1 MIDSNS
7 QFFAIL
13 TAVGEAKQAN
23 ATALGT
29 PWTFKDMA
37 VGDANGTD
45 PIPNRTQTKLINE
58 WRRAPVNQVRTDP
71 ANPNIIITEQ
81 VIPPDVGGRWI
92 REIGLFDAD
101 GDLVAVANC
110 APSFKPLLAQGTGKT
125 QVIRMNFI
133 VANTAQIVLKIDP
146 AVVLATREYV
156 DSAVIEALAK
166 LDFKHSAVV
175 ATTANIALSGIQ
187 TIDGVL
193 LPADARVL
201 VKNQAQA
208 KDNGLYVV
216 SSTGV
221 WTRAQDAD
229 TSLEVTPGL
238 FVSIEKG
245 TVNGDSVWQLVTDGP
260 IALGTT
266 PLAFEMAIGRTGIS
280 AGSYANVTVDK
291 YGRVIAGTNP
301 STLAG
306 HGITDTYTKA
316 EIESIVAQ
324 SSSLPVGSMVAFP
337 RASVPPGFLE
347 IDGSVQSI
355 AAYPDLAAYLGSTFN
370 KGDEGAGN
378 FRLPESRGEF
388 LRGWDHGRG
397 VDLGRGVGSYQL
409 DALQNITG
417 SVATDGVNASP
428 IGVFGSQP
436 GSPQV
441 SSPTI
446 DSNTSLLTFDAS
458 RVVRTSTET
467 RPRSL
472 AVMWC
477 IKAWGAP
484 VNQGNIDVAAL
495 VKELAALKSAHPVGA
510 ILPFPKA
517 EVPAGYL
524 ELNGSVQSIAAYP
537 DLAAYLGT
545 TFNKGDEGAG
555 NFRLPESRG
564 EFLRGWDHGRGVDV
578 GRALGTWQADEFKSH
593 THPIGNQNTY
603 GSGGSSGPLHNGAK
617 VGELTQPTSP
627 TGGAETRP
635 RNLSVMWC
643 IKAWNAP
650 VNQGNIDVAALVK
663 ELAALKSAHPVGA
676 IIPFPKAE
684 VPPGYLELNGSVQS
698 IAAYPDLAVY
708 LGTNFN
714 KGDEGAG
721 NFRLPESRGEFLR
734 GWDHGRGVDV
744 GRLMG
749 SSQADEFRSH
759 THVNSPAIMLNST
772 VGTGGNAWSAGNQG
786 QVVATGAA
794 GGTETRPRNLAVMW
808 CIKAW
813 NAPVNQGN
821 IDIAALAPLAAQAT
835 ENNQGTAKIAT
846 LTQLSAGTDDAVIA
860 TPKKLRFG
868 FAVSLATNG
877 YIAFP
882 TWLGGLVIQ
891 WGYYA
896 GSLDDQSALVQFPMA
911 FPSSCMN
918 VLVTADGVQSGG
930 SVFVGAGAQKDTP
943 GRFRLNGYG
952 TGMPTVGYHWL
963 ALGY

>member
-7 QFFAIL
+7 QFFAML

-29 PWTFKDMA
+29 PWTFKEMA

-146 AVVLATREYV
+146 TVVLATREYV
-156 DSAVIEALAK
+156 DTAVIEALAK
-166 LDFKHSAVV
+166 LDFKHSALV

-260 IALGTT
+260 IVLGTT

-355 AAYPDLAAYLGSTFN
+355 AAYPDLAAYLGTTFN

-436 GSPQV
+436 GIPQV

-484 VNQGNIDVAAL
+484 VNQGSIDVAAL

-510 ILPFPKA
+510 IIPFPKA

-564 EFLRGWDHGRGVDV
+564 EFLRGWDHGRGIDIGRELGGWQKGSLMAGGDNLSDHSMLFAGLSDPIRRKLTGWDEVYDPALYFPVIKYFPVSASDV
-578 GRALGTWQADEFKSH
+578 LVKSEYASH
-593 THPIGNQNTY
+593 TGV
-603 GSGGSSGPLHNGAK
+603 S
-617 VGELTQPTSP
+617 
-627 TGGAETRP
+627 RP

-650 VNQGNIDVAALVK
+650 VNQG
-663 ELAALKSAHPVGA
+663 S
-676 IIPFPKAE
+676 
-684 VPPGYLELNGSVQS
+684 
-698 IAAYPDLAVY
+698 
-708 LGTNFN
+708 
-714 KGDEGAG
+714 
-721 NFRLPESRGEFLR
+721 
-734 GWDHGRGVDV
+734 
-744 GRLMG
+744 
-749 SSQADEFRSH
+749 
-759 THVNSPAIMLNST
+759 
-772 VGTGGNAWSAGNQG
+772 
-786 QVVATGAA
+786 
-794 GGTETRPRNLAVMW
+794 
-808 CIKAW
+808 
-813 NAPVNQGN
+813 

-835 ENNQGTAKIAT
+835 GINQGTAKVAT
-846 LTQLSAGTDDAVIA
+846 DAQMLDSANDLVIA
-860 TPKKLRFG
+860 TPKKLRLG
-868 FAVSLATNG
+868 FAMSLAANG
-877 YIAFP
+877 YVAFP
-882 TWLGGLVIQ
+882 SWLGGLVVQ
-891 WGYYA
+891 WGYVPKP
-896 GSLDDQSALVQFPMA
+896 SAAAVPVTWPMA
-911 FPSSCMN
+911 FPNGFGRCIASFGGSS
-918 VLVTADGVQSGG
+918 APSGG
-930 SVFVGAGAQKDTP
+930 VSTGSPSQLGAVFYSAVGGAGYDISYIAI
-943 GRFRLNGYG
+943 G
-952 TGMPTVGYHWL
+952 W
-963 ALGY
+963 

>member
-29 PWTFKDMA
+29 PWTFKEMA

-45 PIPNRTQTKLINE
+45 PIPNRAQTKLVNE

-71 ANPNIIITEQ
+71 ANPNVIITEQ

-156 DSAVIEALAK
+156 DNAVIEALAK
-166 LDFKHSAVV
+166 LDFKHSALV

-201 VKNQAQA
+201 VKNQTQA

-260 IALGTT
+260 IVLGTT

-355 AAYPDLAAYLGSTFN
+355 AAYPDLAAYLGTSFN

-397 VDLGRGVGSYQL
+397 VDLGRAVGSYQL

-417 SVATDGVNASP
+417 SVATDGVNVSP

-436 GSPQV
+436 GIPQV

-446 DSNTSLLTFDAS
+446 DSSTSLLTFDAS

-510 ILPFPKA
+510 IIPFPKA

-524 ELNGSVQSIAAYP
+524 ELNGSVHSIAAYP

-564 EFLRGWDHGRGVDV
+564 EFLRGWDHGRGVDA
-578 GRALGTWQADEFKSH
+578 GRALGTYQASMS
-593 THPIGNQNTY
+593 NTLSKVRMEVGY
-603 GSGGSSGPLHNGAK
+603 DIATNMDMSIPDDGTWSKKLAYDWVGHGLKLANSGS
-617 VGELTQPTSP
+617 
-627 TGGAETRP
+627 ETRP
-635 RNLSVMWC
+635 CNLAVMWC

-650 VNQGNIDVAALVK
+650 VNQGNIDVAAL
-663 ELAALKSAHPVGA
+663 
-676 IIPFPKAE
+676 
-684 VPPGYLELNGSVQS
+684 
-698 IAAYPDLAVY
+698 
-708 LGTNFN
+708 
-714 KGDEGAG
+714 
-721 NFRLPESRGEFLR
+721 
-734 GWDHGRGVDV
+734 
-744 GRLMG
+744 
-749 SSQADEFRSH
+749 
-759 THVNSPAIMLNST
+759 
-772 VGTGGNAWSAGNQG
+772 
-786 QVVATGAA
+786 
-794 GGTETRPRNLAVMW
+794 
-808 CIKAW
+808 
-813 NAPVNQGN
+813 
-821 IDIAALAPLAAQAT
+821 APLAAQAT
-835 ENNQGTAKIAT
+835 EINQGTAKVSTTAQM
-846 LTQLSAGTDDAVIA
+846 LDSANDFVLA
-860 TPKKLRFG
+860 TPKKLRWG
-868 FAVSLATNG
+868 FSISLATNG

-882 TWLGGLVIQ
+882 SWLGGLIIQ
-891 WGYYA
+891 WGA
-896 GSLDDQSALVQFPMA
+896 ATSSGTAADNISVSMPIAWPTGSLAEVA
-911 FPSSCMN
+911 TVVGIAIGN
-918 VLVTADGVQSGG
+918 YTVTR
-930 SVFVGAGAQKDTP
+930 GAMTSNSMKMTAS
-943 GRFRLNGYG
+943 LNGSFANG
-952 TGMPTVGYHWL
+952 VAVRWI
-963 ALGY
+963 ALGS

>member
-29 PWTFKDMA
+29 PWTFKEMA

-45 PIPNRTQTKLINE
+45 PIPNRAQTKLINE

-156 DSAVIEALAK
+156 DNAVIEALAK

-201 VKNQAQA
+201 VKNQTQA

-260 IALGTT
+260 IVLGTT
-266 PLAFEMAIGRTGIS
+266 PLAFEMATGRTGVS

-347 IDGSVQSI
+347 IDGSVQSV
-355 AAYPDLAAYLGSTFN
+355 AAYPDLAAYLGTTFN

-397 VDLGRGVGSYQL
+397 VDPGRVLGSWQADELKSHDHMLEGSLNFTYSL
-409 DALQNITG
+409 NPDGNFKPFKNGPSTYKTG
-417 SVATDGVNASP
+417 TTG
-428 IGVFGSQP
+428 GG
-436 GSPQV
+436 
-441 SSPTI
+441 
-446 DSNTSLLTFDAS
+446 
-458 RVVRTSTET
+458 ET
-467 RPRSL
+467 RPRNL

-477 IKAWGAP
+477 IKAWNAP
-484 VNQGNIDVAAL
+484 INQGNIDVVAL

-510 ILPFPKA
+510 IIPFPKA

-524 ELNGSVQSIAAYP
+524 ELNGSVHSIAAYP

-564 EFLRGWDHGRGVDV
+564 EFLRGWDHGRGVDA
-578 GRALGTWQADEFKSH
+578 GRGLGSWQADEFKSH
-593 THPIGNQNTY
+593 FHTTNNTSY
-603 GSGGSSGPLHNGAK
+603 VGSDPTLWVYGDAGSGSI
-617 VGELTQPTSP
+617 T
-627 TGGAETRP
+627 
-635 RNLSVMWC
+635 
-643 IKAWNAP
+643 
-650 VNQGNIDVAALVK
+650 
-663 ELAALKSAHPVGA
+663 
-676 IIPFPKAE
+676 
-684 VPPGYLELNGSVQS
+684 PPSVQ
-698 IAAYPDLAVY
+698 
-708 LGTNFN
+708 TN
-714 KGDEGAG
+714 
-721 NFRLPESRGEFLR
+721 
-734 GWDHGRGVDV
+734 
-744 GRLMG
+744 
-749 SSQADEFRSH
+749 
-759 THVNSPAIMLNST
+759 T
-772 VGTGGNAWSAGNQG
+772 
-786 QVVATGAA
+786 A
-794 GGTETRPRNLAVMW
+794 GGIETRPRNLAVMW

-813 NAPVNQGN
+813 NAPINQGN
-821 IDIAALAPLAAQAT
+821 IDVAALAPLAAQAT
-835 ENNQGTAKIAT
+835 EINQGTAKVAT
-846 LTQLSAGTDDAVIA
+846 NAQMLDSANDFAMP
-860 TPKKLRFG
+860 TPKKLRWG
-868 FAVSLATNG
+868 LSVSLAANG
-877 YIAFP
+877 YIAAPF
-882 TWLGGLVIQ
+882 WLGGWVVQ
-891 WGYYA
+891 WGTTGA
-896 GSLDDQSALVQFPMA
+896 VSSTPAVVSFPMA
-911 FPSSCMN
+911 FPSVAYVALAIGYLGETN
-918 VLVTADGVQSGG
+918 VASNQDAIYSFGLSKNGVSFKTYG
-930 SVFVGAGAQKDTP
+930 SVVANGAKYIAIGS
-943 GRFRLNGYG
+943 
-952 TGMPTVGYHWL
+952 
-963 ALGY
+963 

>member
-29 PWTFKDMA
+29 PWTFKEMA

-45 PIPNRTQTKLINE
+45 PIPNRAQTKLINE

-156 DSAVIEALAK
+156 DNAVIEALAK

-201 VKNQAQA
+201 VKNQTQA

-221 WTRAQDAD
+221 WKRAQDAD

-355 AAYPDLAAYLGSTFN
+355 AAYPDLAAYLGTTFN

-397 VDLGRGVGSYQL
+397 VDAGRALGTWQADEFKSHTHPIANQNTYGSGGSSGPLHNGAKVGEL
-409 DALQNITG
+409 T
-417 SVATDGVNASP
+417 
-428 IGVFGSQP
+428 QP
-436 GSPQV
+436 T
-441 SSPTI
+441 SPTGG
-446 DSNTSLLTFDAS
+446 
-458 RVVRTSTET
+458 TET
-467 RPRSL
+467 RPRNLS
-472 AVMWC
+472 VMWC
-477 IKAWGAP
+477 IKAWNAP
-484 VNQGNIDVAAL
+484 INQGNIDVAAL
-495 VKELAALKSAHPVGA
+495 VKELVTLKSAHPVGA
-510 ILPFPKA
+510 IIPFPKA

-524 ELNGSVQSIAAYP
+524 ELNGSVHSIAAYP

-578 GRALGTWQADEFKSH
+578 GRELGGWQKGSLMAGGDNLSDHSMLFAGLSDPIRRKLTGWDEVYDPELYFPVIKYFSASASDVLVKSEYASH
-593 THPIGNQNTY
+593 TGV
-603 GSGGSSGPLHNGAK
+603 S
-617 VGELTQPTSP
+617 
-627 TGGAETRP
+627 RP

-650 VNQGNIDVAALVK
+650 I
-663 ELAALKSAHPVGA
+663 
-676 IIPFPKAE
+676 
-684 VPPGYLELNGSVQS
+684 
-698 IAAYPDLAVY
+698 
-708 LGTNFN
+708 
-714 KGDEGAG
+714 
-721 NFRLPESRGEFLR
+721 
-734 GWDHGRGVDV
+734 
-744 GRLMG
+744 
-749 SSQADEFRSH
+749 
-759 THVNSPAIMLNST
+759 
-772 VGTGGNAWSAGNQG
+772 
-786 QVVATGAA
+786 
-794 GGTETRPRNLAVMW
+794 
-808 CIKAW
+808 
-813 NAPVNQGN
+813 NQGN
-821 IDIAALAPLAAQAT
+821 IDIAALAAQVTNAVPKGYCVGFVMSMNTGAPAT
-835 ENNQGTAKIAT
+835 AVDVAPGTACGTGNPVFSVATITGVLQAAGSWTAGSGGNKLDTGTRAANSWYHVFLIRRNEGGEADLLFSVSNSAPVVPAGYELVMRLKGRALRTDGAANIAPFINYGNSTDWKILPSDMT
-846 LTQLSAGTDDAVIA
+846 LSAVATSSHTVTISVPPGIRVRACFYVSAIGDGPLIYVRSPDANA
-860 TPKKLRFG
+860 
-868 FAVSLATNG
+868 AV
-877 YIAFP
+877 
-882 TWLGGLVIQ
+882 LGVTSG
-891 WGYYA
+891 GAYA
-896 GSLDDQSALVQFPMA
+896 GGVGLDNTSVLNENFASYCEASTNQRAQVVVQVFAWPNYLVQSARL
-911 FPSSCMN
+911 
-918 VLVTADGVQSGG
+918 LTAGW
-930 SVFVGAGAQKDTP
+930 
-943 GRFRLNGYG
+943 REE
-952 TGMPTVGYHWL
+952 
-963 ALGY
+963 